1 MSLPRSQQTLTAY
14 VNGTFIALADAT
26 IHIEDRGF
34 QFADGVYEVVA
45 CFAGSFLDLQA
56 HLERLQRSC
65 DGVRI
70 PLPCSLEKMAEL
82 VQETYERNP
91 FEDAM
96 VYIQITRG
104 AAPRSHLPQA
114 ELTPTLIITSRL
126 LPKPSDEKVA
136 TGIKAITLKDIRWKH
151 CEIKSIALL
160 ASVLGKQEAALQQAD
175 EAFWLDEE
183 NHVLEGCAT
192 NILAIIDDTLVTH
205 PLDHQVLGGITRD
218 MAIRVAKEHGV
229 TVEERPWSLEESGL
243 TEAMMSSTTNA
254 VIPIRCINE
263 QIIGDG
269 KAGKTTMQIRAWMLE
284 AMEALRSA

>member
-1 MSLPRSQQTLTAY
+1 MSEASTQQALTAY
-14 VNGTFIALADAT
+14 VNGVFVPLKDAT
-26 IHIEDRGF
+26 VHIEDRGF

-45 CFAGSFLDLQA
+45 CFGGNFLDLQP

-70 PLPCSLEKMAEL
+70 PLPCSLDKMATL

-104 AAPRSHLPQA
+104 AAPRSHLPQG

-126 LPKPSDEKVA
+126 LPKPSDAKLA
-136 TGIKAITLKDIRWKH
+136 SGIKAITLQDIRWKH

-160 ASVLGKQEAALQQAD
+160 ASVLGKQEAALKGAD

-183 NHVLEGCAT
+183 KHVLEGCAT
-192 NILAIIDDTLVTH
+192 NIFAIIDGTLVTH

-218 MAIRVAKEHGV
+218 MAMRVAKEHGL
-229 TVEERPWSLEESGL
+229 TVEERAWTLNESGL

-254 VIPIRCINE
+254 VMPIACINE

-269 KAGKTTMQIRAWMLE
+269 KPGNITMQIRGWMLE
-284 AMEALRSA
+284 AMDTLRRG

>member
-1 MSLPRSQQTLTAY
+1 MTSPAPQQDLTAY
-14 VNGTFIALADAT
+14 VNGAFIALEDAT

-34 QFADGVYEVVA
+34 QFADGIYEVVA
-45 CFAGSFLDLQA
+45 CFAGNFLDLQA
-56 HLERLQRSC
+56 HLDRLQRSC
-65 DGVRI
+65 EGVRI
-70 PLPCSLEKMAEL
+70 PLPCSLDKMAAL

-104 AAPRSHLPQA
+104 AAPRSHLPQG

-126 LPKPSDEKVA
+126 LPKPTDAKLASGV
-136 TGIKAITLKDIRWKH
+136 KAITLQDIRWKH

-160 ASVLGKQEAALQQAD
+160 ASVLGKQEAALKGAD

-192 NILAIIDDTLVTH
+192 NILAIIDGILVTH

-218 MAIRVAKEHGV
+218 MAIRVAKEHGL
-229 TVEERPWSLEESGL
+229 TVEERPWRLDESGL
-243 TEAMMSSTTNA
+243 TETMMSSTTNA
-254 VIPIRCINE
+254 VMPIHCIND
-263 QIIGDG
+263 QIMGDG
-269 KAGKTTMQIRAWMLE
+269 KPGKLTMQIRSWMIE
-284 AMEALRSA
+284 AMDTLRRA